1 MIRLGLTGSIG
12 MGKSTTAL
20 MFRNRG
26 IPVYDADA
34 TVHRLY
40 ENEAAQ
46 LIENLFPGT
55 AVNGQVDR
63 EKLGEYVV
71 GNDENMKKLAALVH
85 PMVHAVE
92 KKFLTAAENAGS
104 DIVLLDIPLLFETGG
119 KDRVDK
125 IIVVSASAEIQR
137 ERVLARENMTIEKFE
152 AILSKQLPD
161 VQKRKHADYI
171 IDTGKGFEFAEAQ
184 VDKIL
189 NELRNKSV

>member
-1 MIRLGLTGSIG
+1 MIKLGLTGSIG
-12 MGKSTTAL
+12 MGKSTTAN
-20 MFRNRG
+20 MFRKKG

-40 ENEAAQ
+40 ENEAVP
-46 LIENLFPGT
+46 LIEELFPGT
-55 AVNGQVDR
+55 AVDGRIDR

-85 PMVHAVE
+85 PMVHAEE
-92 KKFLTAAENAGS
+92 KKFIDAAENESS

-125 IIVVSASAEIQR
+125 IIVVSTSAEIQR
-137 ERVLARENMTIEKFE
+137 ERVLARENMTVEKFE

-161 VQKRKHADYI
+161 AEKRKHADYI
-171 IDTGKGFEFAEAQ
+171 IDTGKGLEFAEAQ
-184 VDKIL
+184 VDKIIA
-189 NELRNKSV
+189 ELRNKSV